1 MTGPTFDRAADSR
14 RPWLG
19 PASSKPLT
27 ATQRWEVAAQL
38 EALLN
43 GVPEDPSDPRDRPL
57 RDRLAAYVAGLKG
70 EVPQPEEEP
79 RAEP

>member
-27 ATQRWEVAAQL
+27 ATQRREVAAQL
-38 EALLN
+38 EALLAA
-43 GVPEDPSDPRDRPL
+43 VPADPQDPRDVPL
-57 RDRLAAYVAGLKG
+57 RQRLEAYVAGLRG
-70 EVPQPEEEP
+70 TVPKPLEEP
-79 RAEP
+79 QSNT